1 MIICLCRRSDIRDDG
16 TVVYCAAETVVP
28 DNPAALFLIMTD
40 LMQIISNGQANIK
53 LEITGQDLRNFSNE
67 LINRAVTE
75 VAAAVKAA
83 EEEKLLTREEVKE
96 MCNVCDTTL
105 WLWNKRNYLKVVKV
119 GNKVRYRLT
128 DVKRILG
135 KTGKCSGDGRE

>member
-1 MIICLCRRSDIRDDG
+1 MHRHPDYGDG
-16 TVVYCAAETVVP
+16 GAIVCKAAGTIAP
-28 DNPAALFLIMTD
+28 DNPAAMFLIMTD

-83 EEEKLLTREEVKE
+83 EEERLLTREEVKE

>member
-1 MIICLCRRSDIRDDG
+1 MCRRSDIRDDG

>member
-1 MIICLCRRSDIRDDG
+1 MHRHPDYGDG
-16 TVVYCAAETVVP
+16 GAIVCKAAGTIAP
-28 DNPAALFLIMTD
+28 DNPVAMFLIMTD

-83 EEEKLLTREEVKE
+83 EEERLLTREEVKE

>member
-1 MIICLCRRSDIRDDG
+1 MCRRSDIRDDG

-28 DNPAALFLIMTD
+28 DNPAAWIQIMTD

-53 LEITGQDLRNFSNE
+53 LEITGQDLHNFSNE
-67 LINRAVTE
+67 LINRAVSE

-83 EEEKLLTREEVKE
+83 EEERLLTREEVKE

-135 KTGKCSGDGRE
+135 KTEKCSGDGKE

>member
-1 MIICLCRRSDIRDDG
+1 
-16 TVVYCAAETVVP
+16 
-28 DNPAALFLIMTD
+28 
-40 LMQIISNGQANIK
+40 MQIISNGQANIK

-96 MCNVCDTTL
+96 MCNVCDITL

-128 DVKRILG
+128 DVKRIMG

>member
-1 MIICLCRRSDIRDDG
+1 MCRRSDIRDDG

-28 DNPAALFLIMTD
+28 NNPAALFLIMTD
-40 LMQIISNGQANIK
+40 LMQIIYNGQANIK

>member
-1 MIICLCRRSDIRDDG
+1 MIILLHRRPDYGDG
-16 TVVYCAAETVVP
+16 GAIVCKAARTITP
-28 DNPAALFLIMTD
+28 DNPAAMFLIMTD
-40 LMQIISNGQANIK
+40 LMQIISNGQANVR
-53 LEITGQDLRNFSNE
+53 LEITGEDLHNFSNE

-83 EEEKLLTREEVKE
+83 EEERLLTREEVKE

>member
-1 MIICLCRRSDIRDDG
+1 MCRRSDIRDDG
-16 TVVYCAAETVVP
+16 TIVYCAAETVAP
-28 DNPAALFLIMTD
+28 DNPAAWIQIMTD

-83 EEEKLLTREEVKE
+83 EEERLLTREEVKE

>member
-1 MIICLCRRSDIRDDG
+1 MRLCRRPLYQNDD

-28 DNPAALFLIMTD
+28 DNPAAWIQIMTD
-40 LMQIISNGQANIK
+40 LMQIISN
-53 LEITGQDLRNFSNE
+53 GQDLRNFSNE

>member
-1 MIICLCRRSDIRDDG
+1 MCRRSDIRDDG

-40 LMQIISNGQANIK
+40 LMQIIYNGQANIK

-83 EEEKLLTREEVKE
+83 EEERLLTREEVKE

>member
-1 MIICLCRRSDIRDDG
+1 MCRRSDIRDDG

-83 EEEKLLTREEVKE
+83 EEERLLTREEVKE

>member
-1 MIICLCRRSDIRDDG
+1 MIICLYRRSDIRDDG

>member
-1 MIICLCRRSDIRDDG
+1 MCRRSDIRDDG
-16 TVVYCAAETVVP
+16 TVVYCATETVVP

-83 EEEKLLTREEVKE
+83 EEERLLTREEVKE

>member
-1 MIICLCRRSDIRDDG
+1 MAATQARAFKPRG

-28 DNPAALFLIMTD
+28 NNPAALFLIMTD

>member
-1 MIICLCRRSDIRDDG
+1 MCRRSDIRDDG

-28 DNPAALFLIMTD
+28 NNPAALFLIMTD

-53 LEITGQDLRNFSNE
+53 LEITGQDLCNFSNE

>member
-1 MIICLCRRSDIRDDG
+1 MCRRSDIRDDG

-28 DNPAALFLIMTD
+28 NNPAALFLIMTD